1 MAVGRHYIN
10 HTSISA
16 VNPLALADEIIAG
29 KRLSRNDNLSEFLQM
44 DLSALRRGANRIRKA
59 LCGNVFEFCGI
70 INAISGKC
78 GEDCRFCAQSCCY
91 HTSAEEYDILS
102 LEEIAHDAKKYET
115 SGVGRYSIVTAG
127 RGLHGKDFLQA
138 LCIYRKLHGSTSLSL
153 CASHGLQTEEEFRKL
168 KAAGVTRYH
177 ANLET
182 SARYFPQI
190 CSTHTYQDKIENILR
205 ARRAG
210 LSVCSGGIIGM
221 GETPED
227 RLNMAIS
234 LAELHITSIPI
245 NLFTPIEG
253 TPLAKTPPI
262 SQEDALRTVAF
273 FRYLNPTAQIRMAA
287 GRRRFAD
294 SGAAFFCSG
303 ANAAI
308 TGNMLTT
315 AGTSAAEDCLM
326 VKRLGFTLS

>member
-1 MAVGRHYIN
+1 M
-10 HTSISA
+10 
-16 VNPLALADEIIAG
+16 
-29 KRLSRNDNLSEFLQM
+29 
-44 DLSALRRGANRIRKA
+44 
-59 LCGNVFEFCGI
+59 
-70 INAISGKC
+70 
-78 GEDCRFCAQSCCY
+78 
-91 HTSAEEYDILS
+91 
-102 LEEIAHDAKKYET
+102 
-115 SGVGRYSIVTAG
+115 
-127 RGLHGKDFLQA
+127 
-138 LCIYRKLHGSTSLSL
+138 
-153 CASHGLQTEEEFRKL
+153 

-326 VKRLGFTLS
+326 VKRLGFIFS